1 MWTVCRNGAALAM
14 EHTTMTTLIT
24 RANIDAILDSGKLY
38 ACMRN
43 GNWWRLRRNGKTQ
56 TWKTDATRVRIPVK
70 AGLKSYYAIT
80 ESDFAERVAPAF
92 SDSELTAPC
101 LDSNTFRH
109 VDDVPAKQGK
119 R

>member
-1 MWTVCRNGAALAM
+1 
-14 EHTTMTTLIT
+14 MTTLIT
-24 RANIDAILDSGKLY
+24 RENIEAILDSGKLY

-70 AGLKSYYAIT
+70 AGLKAYYAIT
-80 ESDFAERVAPAF
+80 ETDFRSDN
-92 SDSELTAPC
+92 ELTAPC
-101 LDSNTFRH
+101 LNPDNFRH
-109 VDDVPAKQGK
+109 VDDVPAKGA

>member
-1 MWTVCRNGAALAM
+1 
-14 EHTTMTTLIT
+14 MTTLIT
-24 RANIDAILDSGKLY
+24 RANIDAILDNGKLY

-43 GNWWRLRRNGKTQ
+43 GNWWQLRRNGKTQ

-70 AGLKSYYAIT
+70 AGLKACYAIT
-80 ESDFAERVAPAF
+80 ETDFATRVAPAF
-92 SDSELTAPC
+92 SDSELTEPC

-109 VDDVPAKQGK
+109 ADDVPVKG